1 MNDIIVTAVDL
12 TPIGGLDATT
22 GYFKLNFSNLD
33 PNRQIAS
40 IDIQV
45 NPYEARDVIT
55 DNPLP
60 KGTTEWTSDFIKSYR
75 RFENDLIE
83 EAEPFLTNLLY
94 VIICNISY
102 TDGALEVWS
111 ANVYIENDI
120 LNDLPYVTNFVF
132 LQTGDDTADI
142 SATLN
147 TVYTY
152 AGITETKG
160 TLFELFLEDTSGTT
174 LLAKGY
180 LHEAIQ
186 NGGVFDGYNNL
197 IFYFDNIGYDGGSV
211 DIKFS
216 VLATNGDKYTI
227 RITNKYT
234 SIPDRGPSTASI
246 VLYIISDETPNLR
259 FQFIAN
265 DSYSYDGSRV
275 TGVVKDNIVISA
287 YDWNNFISVL
297 ENYFNYS
304 ELGINW
310 NDIKSQAGE
319 SLTANRWNAVIKTLK
334 RYYDTKGVILDNRIQ
349 EVVKGQK
356 ITPEMFILVNEAFK
370 L

>member
-1 MNDIIVTAVDL
+1 MNNIIVTAVDL
-12 TPIGGLDATT
+12 TPLGGLDATT
-22 GYFKLNFSNLD
+22 GYFKLKFSNLD

-45 NPYEARDVIT
+45 DPYEARDVIT
-55 DNPLP
+55 DAPLP

-132 LQTGDDTADI
+132 LQTGNNTADI

-186 NGGVFDGYNNL
+186 NGGIFDGYNNL

-227 RITNKYT
+227 RITNKYY
-234 SIPDRGPSTASI
+234 SIPDLGPSTASI
-246 VLYIISDETPNLR
+246 VLYIVSQIKPELLYESIPEDV
-259 FQFIAN
+259 
-265 DSYSYDGSRV
+265 YSYDNGRV
-275 TGVVKDNIVISA
+275 TGKIYDNISIKTE
-287 YDWNNFISVL
+287 DWNSFIAVL
-297 ENYFNYS
+297 QQYY
-304 ELGINW
+304 
-310 NDIKSQAGE
+310 DSQGRDWSRIYAEKGE
-319 SLTANRWNAVIKTLK
+319 GLTAERWNAVISTLK
-334 RYYDTKGVILDNRIQ
+334 QYYEANGYLLDPQIQ
-349 EVVKGQK
+349 EVRQGQH
-356 ITPEMFILVNEAFK
+356 IYPEMIMRVNHAFNI
-370 L
+370 